1 MSTIIQIKRSSGT
14 SAPSTLKLGELAY
27 TYGTGTQGNLGD
39 RLFIGEGGVD
49 GNGDANNITVIG
61 GQYFTDQLDHAQGTL
76 TASSALLVD
85 SNKAID
91 EIFIGNSS
99 STGGTLKL
107 NEGTDNGTNFVGL
120 KAPNNIT
127 TSVTFTLP
135 SADGTNGQILSTD
148 GSGNLSFS
156 DAPAN
161 SFTLA
166 ADSGSN
172 DTFNTGETLTF
183 TGGTGIDTTVSNN
196 DISIAIDSSVTT
208 NTGTQTLTNKTIDTA
223 NNTITIVEADIS
235 DLGSYITAS
244 STDTLTN
251 KTFDAN
257 GTGNSISNIEV
268 ADLAS
273 GVLDTDLSTVSA
285 SDDTLASAKAIKTY
299 VDAQTASQ
307 MTTFT
312 ISDDSSTTSTIT
324 QSDTLQFLGGTGIGS
339 TVSGDTVTF
348 AIDNTVATL
357 TGSQTLQNKVIDSA
371 NNTLTLDLSE
381 GTLTGTTAE
390 FNTALSDGS
399 FATLAGSE
407 TLTNKVINTASNT
420 ITVVEADISDLQSYI
435 LADSS
440 DTLQNK
446 GIDLANNTLTGT
458 TAEFNT
464 ALSDG
469 SFATLAGTE
478 TLSNKTLTAPKFADG
493 GFIADAN
500 GNELILLQTTTN
512 AVNELE
518 ITNSATGNAVQIATT
533 GDDTNIDLVISPKGS
548 GVVDVSS
555 SRITNV
561 VDPSSDQDAATKAYV
576 DSVAN
581 GLDVKASVRYASTAN
596 VAGTYDNGAGTIT
609 AGSNGAFSID
619 GQTPSTNDRVLLKD
633 QTDPVQNGL
642 YRVTTVGDGS
652 SAYVLTRTP
661 DGDEAVEITG
671 GAFVFVEEGT
681 ANADNG
687 YVFTHD
693 GTPTLGTTDITV
705 AQFSGAGQISAGDA
719 LTKTGNT
726 LDVAVDDTTIEVSGD
741 ALQVKAS
748 GIGTNQIADT
758 AVTAGKLATTLDLS
772 SSTITLPSSFITT
785 TGTQT
790 LTNKTI
796 DASSNTISNITN
808 AMLSGSAAISNANLA
823 NSIIN
828 VTTDS
833 GNQDIDLGDTLT
845 VSGGEGIDTSQSGDT
860 LTIAAELATSS
871 NKGVASF
878 SADNFLVSSGAV
890 TVTTIDGG
898 TF

>member
-1 MSTIIQIKRSSGT
+1 MATVIQIKRSTGT
-14 SAPSTLKLGELAY
+14 TAPAELAQGELAY
-27 TYGTGTQGNLGD
+27 TYGTGTQGNNGD
-39 RLFIGEGGVD
+39 RLFIGTGTETDGVA
-49 GNGDANNITVIG
+49 ANIDVIG
-61 GQYFTDQLDHAQGTL
+61 GKYFTQLTDHALGTL

-99 STGGTLKL
+99 TVGGTLKL
-107 NEGTDNGTNFVGL
+107 NEGTNNGTNFIGL
-120 KAPNNIT
+120 KAPNAVT
-127 TSVTFTLP
+127 TTTTFTLP
-135 SADGTNGQILSTD
+135 DGDGSNGQFLKTD
-148 GSGNLSFS
+148 GSGNLSFGS
-156 DAPAN
+156 V
-161 SFTLA
+161 SSTITLA
-166 ADSGSN
+166 ADSGAD
-172 DTFNTGETLTF
+172 DTYTTGNTLTF
-183 TGGTGIDTTVSNN
+183 TGGTGIDTTVS
-196 DISIAIDSSVTT
+196 DD
-208 NTGTQTLTNKTIDTA
+208 
-223 NNTITIVEADIS
+223 TITIAVDATVV
-235 DLGSYITAS
+235 TAS
-244 STDTLTN
+244 STTTLTN

-257 GTGNSISNIEV
+257 GTGNSISNLEV
-268 ADLAS
+268 ADFAS
-273 GVLDTDLSTVSA
+273 GVIDTDISSVSA
-285 SDDTLASAKAIKTY
+285 SDDTLASAKAIKAY
-299 VDAQTASQ
+299 VDSQVTAVDVDIAGD
-307 MTTFT
+307 TGTGAITDDETLTFT
-312 ISDDSSTTSTIT
+312 
-324 QSDTLQFLGGTGIGS
+324 GGTGIDT
-339 TVSGDTVTF
+339 TVSGNEVSF
-348 AIDNTVATL
+348 AIDSSVTTN
-357 TGSQTLQNKVIDSA
+357 TGSQ
-371 NNTLTLDLSE
+371 
-381 GTLTGTTAE
+381 
-390 FNTALSDGS
+390 
-399 FATLAGSE
+399 

-478 TLSNKTLTAPKFADG
+478 TLSNKTLTTPKFADG

-500 GNELILLQTTTN
+500 GNELILLQTTTS

-581 GLDVKASVRYASTAN
+581 GLDVKASVRYASTTN
-596 VAGTYDNGAGTIT
+596 IAGTYANGAGTIT
-609 AGSNGAFSID
+609 AGSNGALSID
-619 GQTPSTNDRVLLKD
+619 GQTPSTNDRILLKD
-633 QTDPVQNGL
+633 QTSAVQNGL

-652 SAYVLTRTP
+652 SAYVLTRGP
-661 DGDEAVEITG
+661 DADTAAKLTG
-671 GAFVFVEEGT
+671 GTFFFVEEGT

-687 YVFTHD
+687 YVATHN
-693 GTPTLGTTDITV
+693 GTPTLGTTNITFS
-705 AQFSGAGQISAGDA
+705 QFSGAGQISAGDA

-726 LDVAVDDTTIEVSGD
+726 LNVAVDDSSIEVSGD
-741 ALQVKAS
+741 ALQIKAS
-748 GIGTNQIADT
+748 GVGTNQIADT

-772 SSTITLPSSFITT
+772 SSTITLPSSFVTT

-890 TVTTIDGG
+890 TVTAIDGG

>member
-1 MSTIIQIKRSSGT
+1 MATVIQIKRSGVAGSP
-14 SAPSTLKLGELAY
+14 AELAQGELAY
-27 TYGTGTQGNLGD
+27 SYLADNGSNGGDRLYIGTGTETD
-39 RLFIGEGGVD
+39 GVAAD
-49 GNGDANNITVIG
+49 IEVIG
-61 GQYFTDQLDHAQGTL
+61 GIYFTSKYPSTFGSVE
-76 TASSALLVD
+76 ASKLLSTD
-85 SNKAID
+85 SNSAINTLN
-91 EIFIGNSS
+91 IGNS
-99 STGGTLKL
+99 TTVGGTLKL
-107 NEGTDNGTNFVGL
+107 NEGTNNGSHFIAI
-120 KAPNNIT
+120 KAPNAVTADT
-127 TSVTFTLP
+127 TLTLP
-135 SADGTNGQILSTD
+135 DGVGSNGQVLTTD
-148 GSGNLSFS
+148 GSTGALSWS
-156 DAPAN
+156 TI
-161 SFTLA
+161 SSTITLA

-172 DTFNTGETLTF
+172 DTFTTGNTLTF
-183 TGGTGIDTTVSNN
+183 TGGTGIHTTVS
-196 DISIAIDSSVTT
+196 DD
-208 NTGTQTLTNKTIDTA
+208 
-223 NNTITIVEADIS
+223 TITIAVDATIA
-235 DLGSYITAS
+235 TAS
-244 STDTLTN
+244 STTTFTN

-257 GTGNSISNIEV
+257 GTGNSITNIEV

-285 SDDTLASAKAIKTY
+285 SDDTLASAKAIKAY
-299 VDAQTASQ
+299 VDAQTSAIDVDIAGD
-307 MTTFT
+307 TGTGAITDAETLTFT
-312 ISDDSSTTSTIT
+312 GGEGIDTS
-324 QSDTLQFLGGTGIGS
+324 
-339 TVSGDTVTF
+339 VS
-348 AIDNTVATL
+348 DNTVT
-357 TGSQTLQNKVIDSA
+357 ISA
-371 NNTLTLDLSE
+371 ED
-381 GTLTGTTAE
+381 A
-390 FNTALSDGS
+390 
-399 FATLAGSE
+399 
-407 TLTNKVINTASNT
+407 
-420 ITVVEADISDLQSYI
+420 
-435 LADSS
+435 S
-440 DTLQNK
+440 DTNK
-446 GIDLANNTLTGT
+446 GIASFDATDFTVSSGDVTLNSERIQDIAGAMFSSNTETLITETYQDADGTIDLVVDND
-458 TAEFNT
+458 
-464 ALSDG
+464 LSNYSNVNSG
-469 SFATLAGTE
+469 FATVTGTE
-478 TLSNKTLTAPKFADG
+478 TLTNKTLTAPKFADG

-581 GLDVKASVRYASTAN
+581 GLDVKASVRYASTTN
-596 VAGTYDNGAGTIT
+596 IAGTYANGAGTIT
-609 AGSNGAFSID
+609 AGSNGALSID
-619 GQTPSTNDRVLLKD
+619 GQTPSTNDRILLKD
-633 QTDPVQNGL
+633 QTSAVQNGL

-652 SAYVLTRTP
+652 SAYVLTRGP
-661 DGDEAVEITG
+661 DADTAAKLTG
-671 GAFVFVEEGT
+671 GTFFFVEEGT

-687 YVFTHD
+687 YVATHN
-693 GTPTLGTTDITV
+693 GTPTLGTTNITFS
-705 AQFSGAGQISAGDA
+705 QFSGAGQISAGDA

-726 LDVAVDDTTIEVSGD
+726 LNVAVDDSSIEVSGD
-741 ALQVKAS
+741 ALQIKAS
-748 GIGTNQIADT
+748 GVGTNQIADT

-772 SSTITLPSSFITT
+772 SSTITLPSSFVTT

-878 SADNFLVSSGAV
+878 SADNFLVSTGVV